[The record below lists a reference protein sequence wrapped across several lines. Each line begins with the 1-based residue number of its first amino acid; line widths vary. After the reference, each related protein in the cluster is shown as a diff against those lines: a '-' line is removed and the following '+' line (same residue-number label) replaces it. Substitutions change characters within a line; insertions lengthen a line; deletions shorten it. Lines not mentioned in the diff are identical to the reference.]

1 LGVVAI
7 QLLDGVAAGIFG
19 VISIIIAADLMRGT
33 GRFNLA
39 QGLVALSTGLGAAAS
54 NVFAGFVVQVFGY
67 TTGFLLWPRLP
78 SAGFS
83 FLLRLCPKPNRRM
96 KFDKVTYLLFN
107 SEFSKHRSPVRVSF
121 IHSNK
126 LTAIMFLFFSVPAIW
141 KTGLTCLVGLAT
153 LIGIMTRP
161 FRWNEAIIAMVG
173 AAVLLLLGLITPADA
188 FLTLIRDWNTFLF
201 FLGMMGLSALAEAAG
216 LFDWLAVQA
225 ARLAG
230 QSAARLFLNVFLL
243 GTLIS
248 MVLSNDAT
256 ALILTPIVYVLV
268 TKLRLPVLPYLF
280 ACTFIADTA
289 SFLLPVS
296 NPINIIITSRFPLDL
311 LTFLRLLFLPSLVVI
326 VINFGIFYLLY
337 RKQLKGAFDIQRLP
351 SAEEATKHKGYFRY
365 TCCVL
370 AAVAVAYVIASA
382 VQLPLSLIA
391 LSGAVLLLI
400 GALAW
405 RRISLPEIGSRV
417 SWSIFGFIAGMFIVV
432 RAIEDT
438 GLTTMFGNWLIH
450 LSGDSSF
457 GAVMVGMAGA
467 AVGTNLINNVPM
479 AVVMVSALG
488 GIQHASPAI
497 QHGFIAATI
506 FGCDLGPNLT
516 TVGSLATVLWLL
528 ILRQRNV
535 DVTGLDYFK
544 VGVVVTP
551 LMLLAG
557 ALTIWLLL

>member
-1 LGVVAI
+1 
-7 QLLDGVAAGIFG
+7 
-19 VISIIIAADLMRGT
+19 
-33 GRFNLA
+33 
-39 QGLVALSTGLGAAAS
+39 
-54 NVFAGFVVQVFGY
+54 
-67 TTGFLLWPRLP
+67 
-78 SAGFS
+78 
-83 FLLRLCPKPNRRM
+83 
-96 KFDKVTYLLFN
+96 
-107 SEFSKHRSPVRVSF
+107 
-121 IHSNK
+121 
-126 LTAIMFLFFSVPAIW
+126 MFFFFSVPEIW
-141 KTGLTCLVGLAT
+141 KTGLTCLIGLAT

-173 AAVLLLLGLITPADA
+173 GAVLLLLGLIAPADA
-188 FLTLIRDWNTFLF
+188 FFTLIRDWNTFLF
-201 FLGMMGLSALAEAAG
+201 FLGMMGISALAEAAG

-230 QSAARLFLNVFLL
+230 QNAARLFLNVFLL

-311 LTFLRLLFLPSLVVI
+311 WTFLRLLFLPSLVVI
-326 VINFGIFYLLY
+326 VINIGIFYLLY

-351 SAEEATKHKGYFRY
+351 SAEEATKHQGYFRY
-365 TCCVL
+365 TCWVL
-370 AAVAVAYVIASA
+370 AAVALAYVVASA
-382 VQLPLSLIA
+382 IQLPLSLIA

-400 GALAW
+400 GALSW
-405 RRISLPEIGSRV
+405 RRTSLRETASRI

-450 LSGDSSF
+450 LSGDTSF
-457 GAVMVGMAGA
+457 GAVMIGMAGA